1 MSLSVFLA
9 LVNIYDD
16 AGDFDKDLSVDT
28 VGFSCIAI
36 LTCLIV
42 GTIAILGGFIN
53 GFRKYPAGIPVVGS
67 CSAAISAACHP
78 PKNDLSAYLRP
89 VKWGVVEQSEGVGHC
104 SFTSFE
110 VTEPVDGYIYAG
122 QHLKK
127 L

>member
-1 MSLSVFLA
+1 MSQSVFLA
-9 LVNIYDD
+9 LVNVYDD
-16 AGDFDKDLSVDT
+16 DGEYDEDLSVVT

-78 PKNDLSAYLRP
+78 PQNDLSAYLLP
-89 VKWGVVEQSEGVGHC
+89 VKWGVVGQGEEVGHC

-110 VTEPVDGYIYAG
+110 VTEPVDGQMYAG
-122 QHLKK
+122 QKLKEI
-127 L
+127 